1 MVCSLIRSLVGCLLI
16 SSALI
21 SARAEL
27 DLTPKPFSYELDGV
41 KFNQLAFSDG
51 SKIVTYAPP
60 RGWDY
65 SGSAAQLI
73 LQPPGKAQ
81 AEAKITKGTL
91 SQPAGF
97 DEETVKKLVQEV
109 TASVPDGS
117 TNVQLV
123 SQQKNPLMIERKETF
138 LVILSY
144 NLSGGAF
151 SRSILFLNRGKE
163 QMRFQLTSRQAD
175 FKELQ
180 KAFLGSQYSWQN
192 L

>member
-1 MVCSLIRSLVGCLLI
+1 MVRPLIRSLLGCLLI
-16 SSALI
+16 T

-27 DLTPKPFSYELDGV
+27 DLTPKLSEYELDGV
-41 KFNQLAFSDG
+41 TFKQLAFSDG

-73 LQPPGKAQ
+73 LQPPNK
-81 AEAKITKGTL
+81 AEAEATITKGTL

-123 SQQKNPLMIERKETF
+123 SQEKNPLMIERKETF
-138 LVILSY
+138 LFILRY
-144 NLSGGAF
+144 NFRGGAF
-151 SRSILFLNRGKE
+151 NRSILFLNRGKE
-163 QMRFQLTSRQAD
+163 QIRFQLTSRQAD